1 MDKDEE
7 FKGLLTYSAAQFG
20 MQVSFDWN
28 PGYGSDEK
36 PITVGKVQK
45 MIELLRRSAQS
56 FEEELERY
64 HR

>member
-1 MDKDEE
+1 
-7 FKGLLTYSAAQFG
+7 